1 MIIRAAK
8 AEGYFIIEGASQDAI
23 EYVKVLAERGKA
35 RIQSNGL
42 LVVQN
47 YFRPA
52 FELIV
57 PSFASH
63 DKMMEWLEEHLNSS
77 KALNYF
83 DNMSDLKFNK
93 IFAGRILAAVEAY

>member
-23 EYVKVLAERGKA
+23 EYVKALVEKGKA
-35 RIQSNGL
+35 RIQTNGL

-52 FELIV
+52 FEVIV
-57 PSFASH
+57 PSFANHSE
-63 DKMMEWLEEHLNSS
+63 MMEWLNENLNSS
-77 KALNYF
+77 KAYNYF